1 MTSKNSKWKKIPAL
15 LLAAC
20 MVISLSGCKGEEGSS
35 SDSSDTSDTG
45 EEVVYHKVGYIFA
58 RAVEDG
64 TTVGEMNEQR
74 IKASNRSN
82 VDTCYIENVA
92 VSDFETAVKQLA
104 SAGCTDI
111 VAASHTYANILT
123 SVSTNYMN
131 INFIGYG
138 ASASGSNVTVYTEEM
153 YQGAYVAGMVAAYN
167 SNSQKI
173 GFVADSQLMYAT
185 QAINAAA
192 LGTQLVYSNP
202 TLYVAAA
209 TRADEIANAV
219 DALLEKGCDVIIGY
233 TNSAY
238 TESYCQQKGVKFIAN
253 HDYSGSEN
261 LYSKMLMY
269 YYPKRDS
276 FFLSQFKQM
285 KMDSWQPSV
294 YSGNM
299 GNGVINVSVGLSA
312 AEDGAAKEGTDKII
326 NELTPKLSTNQ
337 AYIFEGELMDNNGTV
352 RYMQNVK
359 MTENQIANMDWYV
372 RGVETIGN
380 FRVPQTNLPPNDF
393 QIKE

>member
-1 MTSKNSKWKKIPAL
+1 MTSKSSKWKKIPAL

-20 MVISLSGCKGEEGSS
+20 MVISLAGCNGESDSS
-35 SDSSDTSDTG
+35 SDSNSSDAV

-58 RAVEDG
+58 GAVEDG
-64 TTVGEMNEQR
+64 TTIGEMNEQR
-74 IKASNRSN
+74 IKASNRSS
-82 VDTCYIENVA
+82 VDTCYIENVT

-111 VAASHTYANILT
+111 VAASHTYANILS
-123 SVSTNYMN
+123 SVSSKYMN
-131 INFIGYG
+131 LNFIGYG
-138 ASASGSNVTVYTEEM
+138 ASASGANVTVYTEET

-167 SNSQKI
+167 SEAQKI

-209 TRADEIANAV
+209 TRSGEIANAV

-261 LYSKMLMY
+261 PYSKMLMY

-299 GNGVINVSVGLSA
+299 GNSVINVSPALS
-312 AEDGAAKEGTDKII
+312 EAKESTDKTI
-326 NELTPKLSTNQ
+326 NALIPKLSSGK
-337 AYIFEGELMDNNGTV
+337 AYIFEGELTDNNGAV
-352 RYMQNVK
+352 RYMQNIK
-359 MTENQIANMDWYV
+359 MSQNEINKMDWYV
-372 RGVETIGN
+372 RGVEPVGN
-380 FRVPQTNLPPNDF
+380 FRVPQTTLPPNEF
-393 QIKE
+393 EIKE

>member
-1 MTSKNSKWKKIPAL
+1 MTSKFSKWKKIPAL
-15 LLAAC
+15 LIAAC
-20 MVISLSGCKGEEGSS
+20 MVFSLAGCKGEEDSS
-35 SDSSDTSDTG
+35 SESSDTSDTG

-58 RAVEDG
+58 GTVDEG
-64 TTVGEMNEQR
+64 TTIGEMNEQR
-74 IKASNRSN
+74 IKASNRSS
-82 VDTCYIENVA
+82 VDTCYIEGVT
-92 VSDFETAVKQLA
+92 VSDFETAVKQLV

-111 VAASHTYANILT
+111 VAASHIYAHSLS
-123 SVSTNYMN
+123 SVSTKYMN

-138 ASASGSNVTVYTEEM
+138 ANSSGANVTVYTEET

-167 SNSQKI
+167 SNAQKI
-173 GFVADSQLMYAT
+173 GFVADTQLMYAT

-202 TLYVAAA
+202 KLYVAAA
-209 TRADEIANAV
+209 TRSGEIANAV
-219 DALLEKGCDVIIGY
+219 DALLEQGCDVIIGY

-253 HDYSGSEN
+253 HDYSGSES

-299 GNGVINVSVGLSA
+299 GNGVINVSATNSK
-312 AEDGAAKEGTDKII
+312 DSKESTDDII
-326 NELTPKLSTNQ
+326 NALTPKLSSGQ
-337 AYIFEGELMDNNGTV
+337 AYIFEGELTDNNGV
-352 RYMQNVK
+352 VKYMQNVK
-359 MTENQIANMDWYV
+359 MSDNEIANMDWFV

>member
-1 MTSKNSKWKKIPAL
+1 MTSKWKKFLVL
-15 LLAAC
+15 LFSIC
-20 MVISLSGCKGEEGSS
+20 MVLSLSGCDDEIDST
-35 SDSSDTSDTG
+35 DSSDVSGNED
-45 EEVVYHKVGYIFA
+45 EESVYHKVGYIFPG
-58 RAVEDG
+58 AVESG
-64 TTVGEMNEQR
+64 TTIGEMNEQR
-74 IKASNRSN
+74 IKASNRSS
-82 VDTCYIENVA
+82 VDTCYIEGVA
-92 VSDFETAVKQLA
+92 VSDFETAVKQLVA
-104 SAGCTDI
+104 AGCTDI
-111 VAASHTYANILT
+111 VAAGHIYAHSLSSI
-123 SVSTNYMN
+123 STHYMN

-138 ASASGSNVTVYTEEM
+138 ASSSGSNVTVYTEET

-167 SNSQKI
+167 SNAQKI
-173 GFVADSQLMYAT
+173 GFVADPQLMYAT

-209 TRADEIANAV
+209 SRGGEIANAV
-219 DALLEKGCDVIIGY
+219 DALLENGCDVIIGY
-233 TNSAY
+233 TNSSY
-238 TESYCQQKGVKFIAN
+238 TENYCQQKGVKFIAN
-253 HDYSGSEN
+253 HDYSGLEN

-299 GNGVINVSVGLSA
+299 GNGVINVSA
-312 AEDGAAKEGTDKII
+312 ANTNSDAKESTDDII
-326 NELTPKLSTNQ
+326 NALIPKLSFGQ
-337 AYIFEGELMDNNGTV
+337 AYIFEGELTDNNGSV

-359 MTENQIANMDWYV
+359 MTDNDINNMDWYV

-380 FRVPQTNLPPNDF
+380 FRVPQTNLPSNDF

>member
-1 MTSKNSKWKKIPAL
+1 MTSKFSKWKKLPAL
-15 LLAAC
+15 LIAAC
-20 MVISLSGCKGEEGSS
+20 MVFSLAGCKGEEDSS
-35 SDSSDTSDTG
+35 SESSDTSDTG

-58 RAVEDG
+58 GTVEEG
-64 TTVGEMNEQR
+64 TTIGEMNEQR
-74 IKASNRSN
+74 IKASNRSS
-82 VDTCYIENVA
+82 VDTCYIEGVT

-111 VAASHTYANILT
+111 VAASHIYAHSLS
-123 SVSTNYMN
+123 SVSTKYMN

-138 ASASGSNVTVYTEEM
+138 ANSSGANVTVYTEEA

-167 SNSQKI
+167 SNAQKI
-173 GFVADSQLMYAT
+173 GFVADNQLMYVT

-202 TLYVAAA
+202 KLYVAAA
-209 TRADEIANAV
+209 TRSGEIANAV
-219 DALLEKGCDVIIGY
+219 DALLEQGCDVIIGY

-253 HDYSGSEN
+253 HDYSGSES

-299 GNGVINVSVGLSA
+299 GNGVINVSATNSK
-312 AEDGAAKEGTDKII
+312 DSKESTGDII
-326 NELTPKLSTNQ
+326 NALTPKLSSGQ
-337 AYIFEGELMDNNGTV
+337 AYIFEGELTDNNGV
-352 RYMQNVK
+352 VKYMQNVK
-359 MTENQIANMDWYV
+359 MTDNEIANMDWFV